1 MSQTFNVLS
10 YEPLTTF
17 SSSTWIKMH
26 TNLSDD
32 NSYKIEVLIALPV
45 ALEFYES
52 SLQTSPQE

>member
-1 MSQTFNVLS
+1 
-10 YEPLTTF
+10 
-17 SSSTWIKMH
+17 MH